1 MKTQDIRDMGLAMQQ
16 VQEADAVGA
25 DGAIS
30 GRDDDPAVI
39 AARKKMRADHAA
51 KKAAGK
57 SYSMS
62 GKPDLS
68 GASTAQLK
76 AILKA
81 KNSDRNKPKNEDT
94 VNELS
99 KKTMG
104 SYIKKAT
111 SDVQVANI
119 DRGMA
124 MSGKWTLDPKKDKI
138 GVDAA
143 KKGSKRQAGIS
154 KAVDKLVKTE
164 AVGTAGYKSYAKD
177 MGMKTEDIKSMG
189 LAHRQVQEA
198 GTATHKPNNG
208 SDPEQGISPNAK
220 KEKDRTSG
228 VGVDA
233 NKSIDMSFKAFK
245 AMNKTA
251 PQNGGRTPP
260 GDKAIVKSTT
270 APAANQKTES
280 VTPGCTCENC
290 TCDPCMCGQD
300 DVIGEKYGG
309 VKKGKPIKGTI
320 GQPVKAAYHGE
331 AKKAKKDDKLDDG
344 DGMDPVGKADAD
356 IDNDGDTDKTDDYL
370 NNRRDAIRS
379 KMKGKKKT
387 EKAGD
392 KVVMHGGKGGAKS
405 EKKDSEVMNEVS
417 PALLKRYI
425 KKSDKQAVKSFDKA
439 IDHED
444 DKDSTKHDKI
454 YNHGL
459 KRGQGATKAR
469 DKLVAKGQKAPN
481 YPTGDRH
488 ESVNVDEIST
498 DMQNRYMKKAV
509 PQYKKANDKKELGA
523 FGSATQ
529 KGADSNQ
536 KKYDKRHKG
545 IGSVIKRKAS
555 GGISTKTDRAIASDP
570 KRNSMTGKPAP
581 YKG

>member
-1 MKTQDIRDMGLAMQQ
+1 MKTQDIRNMGLAWRQ
-16 VQEADAVGA
+16 VQEAEAVQV
-25 DGAIS
+25 D
-30 GRDDDPAVI
+30 
-39 AARKKMRADHAA
+39 
-51 KKAAGK
+51 
-57 SYSMS
+57 
-62 GKPDLS
+62 
-68 GASTAQLK
+68 
-76 AILKA
+76 
-81 KNSDRNKPKNEDT
+81 
-94 VNELS
+94 ELS

-164 AVGTAGYKSYAKD
+164 AV
-177 MGMKTEDIKSMG
+177 
-189 LAHRQVQEA
+189 

-387 EKAGD
+387 EKA
-392 KVVMHGGKGGAKS
+392 VMHGGKGGAKS
-405 EKKDSEVMNEVS
+405 EKKDSEVMNVGETS
-417 PALLKRYI
+417 
-425 KKSDKQAVKSFDKA
+425 
-439 IDHED
+439 
-444 DKDSTKHDKI
+444 
-454 YNHGL
+454 
-459 KRGQGATKAR
+459 
-469 DKLVAKGQKAPN
+469 
-481 YPTGDRH
+481 
-488 ESVNVDEIST
+488 
-498 DMQNRYMKKAV
+498 
-509 PQYKKANDKKELGA
+509 
-523 FGSATQ
+523 
-529 KGADSNQ
+529 
-536 KKYDKRHKG
+536 
-545 IGSVIKRKAS
+545 
-555 GGISTKTDRAIASDP
+555 
-570 KRNSMTGKPAP
+570 
-581 YKG
+581 

>member
-1 MKTQDIRDMGLAMQQ
+1 MKTQDIRNMGLAWRQ
-16 VQEADAVGA
+16 VQEAEAVQV
-25 DGAIS
+25 D
-30 GRDDDPAVI
+30 
-39 AARKKMRADHAA
+39 
-51 KKAAGK
+51 
-57 SYSMS
+57 
-62 GKPDLS
+62 
-68 GASTAQLK
+68 
-76 AILKA
+76 
-81 KNSDRNKPKNEDT
+81 
-94 VNELS
+94 ELS

-124 MSGKWTLDPKKDKI
+124 MSGKWTLNPKKDKI

-164 AVGTAGYKSYAKD
+164 AV
-177 MGMKTEDIKSMG
+177 
-189 LAHRQVQEA
+189 

-245 AMNKTA
+245 ANLKTA
-251 PQNGGRTPP
+251 KQNGGRTPP

-331 AKKAKKDDKLDDG
+331 DMDAMKKGAADMMKKTGTPMPAKKKNPSLTDLANLVKNKTEA
-344 DGMDPVGKADAD
+344 MDPVGKADAD

-387 EKAGD
+387 EKA
-392 KVVMHGGKGGAKS
+392 VMHGGKGGAKS
-405 EKKDSEVMNEVS
+405 EKKDSEVMNVGETS
-417 PALLKRYI
+417 
-425 KKSDKQAVKSFDKA
+425 
-439 IDHED
+439 
-444 DKDSTKHDKI
+444 
-454 YNHGL
+454 
-459 KRGQGATKAR
+459 
-469 DKLVAKGQKAPN
+469 
-481 YPTGDRH
+481 
-488 ESVNVDEIST
+488 
-498 DMQNRYMKKAV
+498 
-509 PQYKKANDKKELGA
+509 
-523 FGSATQ
+523 
-529 KGADSNQ
+529 
-536 KKYDKRHKG
+536 
-545 IGSVIKRKAS
+545 
-555 GGISTKTDRAIASDP
+555 
-570 KRNSMTGKPAP
+570 
-581 YKG
+581 